1 MSEDKKKI
9 VFYDTLDRQTRFR
22 VRLQHDSLNQSQF
35 FRMMITGYTENDPDL
50 LAFLDKCKEKELIQ
64 GKAKR
69 DSNKLSVKKGLQ
81 NKTKFALDDADIE
94 SIFDIIQKEHPD
106 L

>member
-1 MSEDKKKI
+1 MKRLKI
-9 VFYDTLDRQTRFR
+9 IMRYMFLEYLDMK
-22 VRLQHDSLNQSQF
+22 LSIK
-35 FRMMITGYTENDPDL
+35 ITKIN
-50 LAFLDKCKEKELIQ
+50 CKEKELIQ

-69 DSNKLSVKKGLQ
+69 DSNKLSAKKGLQ